1 MSENN
6 QTEEKLTL
14 EQVVD
19 KIKGLISRSAL
30 AKLDIGLLLT
40 EYKET
45 IDHGDVTAFYENIGI
60 NKRTAQYYKKIASN
74 ETVQRLRSE
83 GELDGLNMQEIL
95 VLIGAR
101 VNVRGVNND
110 NAPQAEQVYVAK
122 GFGSFDS
129 DRCRS
134 TKIFNLEY
142 KDLSNRVSELEKELA
157 ELRPATKR
165 A

>member
-45 IDHGDVTAFYENIGI
+45 IDHGDVTAFYEDIGI
-60 NKRTAQYYKKIASN
+60 NQRTAQYYKKIASN
-74 ETVQRLRSE
+74 ETVQRLRAE
-83 GELDGLNMQEIL
+83 GQLDGLSMAKIIEKAEIRSNPKDIPEYVEVAIEKFEPSTCKKL
-95 VLIGAR
+95 KAFR
-101 VNVRGVNND
+101 V
-110 NAPQAEQVYVAK
+110 QYE
-122 GFGSFDS
+122 
-129 DRCRS
+129 
-134 TKIFNLEY
+134 L
-142 KDLSNRVSELEKELA
+142 LSNKVKELEAKLA
-157 ELRPATKR
+157 EHEPEEKTA
-165 A
+165 